1 MTASPG
7 EAPMTISTRSPA
19 AISDEGRHA
28 RDRGDPITANPYPA
42 DSDAHA
48 TWDRGYR
55 MPDEEAR
62 VASRKA
68 VHEDMPPEA
77 S

>member
-1 MTASPG
+1 MTP
-7 EAPMTISTRSPA
+7 STRSPA

-28 RDRGDPITANPYPA
+28 RDRGDPITANPYPPDLEA
-42 DSDAHA
+42 WA

-55 MPDEEAR
+55 MPDEQAR
-62 VASRKA
+62 VATPTA
-68 VHEDMPPEA
+68 VRPDAPPEA